1 MHHIRECL
9 PEIKSKIGQQLQ
21 KYRAE
26 LQEIGD
32 PLDEDEGMLVSFFYF
47 LFYFFFFFLF
57 LFFLFLFLF
66 SFSYFHIFSFFFFFF
81 FF

>member
-32 PLDEDEGMLVSFFYF
+32 PLDEDEGMLVNFFLPYF
-47 LFYFFFFFLF
+47 NFFFLSVLIF
-57 LFFLFLFLF
+57 V
-66 SFSYFHIFSFFFFFF
+66 SFVISIEQCSLECHH
-81 FF
+81 